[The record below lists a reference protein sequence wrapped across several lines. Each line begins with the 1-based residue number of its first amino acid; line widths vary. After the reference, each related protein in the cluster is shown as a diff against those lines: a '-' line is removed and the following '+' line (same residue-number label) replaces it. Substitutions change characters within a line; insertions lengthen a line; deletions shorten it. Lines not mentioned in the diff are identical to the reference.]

1 MTAHRFVARWE
12 PELPAAARSLDFEIV
27 GVNHSLSEESRM
39 NTGATLEG
47 NRAADGNLLVR
58 PNAIATEKMTEGSQQ
73 PLNLTVSNSVGKRK
87 ASEEKSWQA
96 LPIKMETLDEEAE
109 SRTTNVQDF
118 DIYSA
123 MEWKNGVGF
132 LPGSDLKFQMN
143 EFGALEIITTEEQDA
158 EASAQITTEPT
169 VAVRNAYSV
178 ASTAQEVVT
187 EDGCING
194 LSDSQGSCSSENYG
208 GYSKFNKCDHFCGPI
223 YQQLCENEQSIM
235 DHFPVKQNAG
245 EILKRTVKRKKKV
258 SVNPTEESDEDF
270 EDDYMEDVQGDEKM
284 KIKLPAVLT
293 DHRRFKNSGHS
304 DPGSKLSKQV
314 LPLSWK
320 KKAWSWVKYLGE
332 EKALA
337 APPKLFNEFQLV
349 PQNKNGF
356 KVGMKLE
363 GIDPRHP
370 SMFCVLSVAEVCG
383 VRLRLHFD
391 GYSECFDFWINND
404 SPDIHH
410 MGWCEKTSHKLH
422 PPKGNKEE
430 EFNWTSYLKFCKA
443 QSAPKNLFKIQNATF
458 TPSGFRIGMKLEA
471 VDRKNPSLICVAT
484 VTDIIDNRF
493 LVHFDDWDDTY
504 DYWCDAR
511 SPYIHPV
518 GWCQEQGKP
527 LTPPQG
533 YHDPENF
540 SWRKYLEDLGATA
553 APARAFKIRP
563 PHGFQVNMKL
573 EAVDKRNP
581 MLIRVATVADT
592 DDQRIKIHFDGWNSN
607 YDYWLDADHPDI
619 HPAGWCAKTNHPL
632 QPPFNSQEFVEAL
645 VPGGCPTPGC
655 IGVGHIK
662 GARYTGHHSAFGC
675 PYSEL
680 NMKKESVIH
689 DRLGGEKQ
697 MTLVPFPVVSRTKRL
712 DSNGSSGNP
721 EGSVNDTRKCPTP
734 GCNGSGHITGKYTAH
749 HRRSGCPLAEQ
760 NQLKVKIEPQGDE
773 GPTDNK
779 STLSFVQCK
788 RTKQNRLN
796 QPAKYLKIKESTDDF
811 ELHRL
816 LKDLSFDSMQ
826 QALHQSVFMSTMS
839 AHPIHELP
847 LCWEQ
852 HCKLLPSVVNFQASK
867 VSKWSTDEVANFV
880 QTLPGCEEQAKIF
893 KEEQIDGEAF
903 LLLTQMDI
911 IKIMSIKLGP
921 ALKIYNSILM
931 FKNFENDLE

>member
-1 MTAHRFVARWE
+1 MN
-12 PELPAAARSLDFEIV
+12 AAERL
-27 GVNHSLSEESRM
+27 EESK
-39 NTGATLEG
+39 
-47 NRAADGNLLVR
+47 AADGSLQMGSS
-58 PNAIATEKMTEGSQQ
+58 AISSEIMTEVGQQ
-73 PLNLTVSNSVGKRK
+73 PLNLTVNSSGGGRK
-87 ASEEKSWQA
+87 VLEENSWQSV
-96 LPIKMETLDEEAE
+96 PIKVERMEEETEA
-109 SRTTNVQDF
+109 STVNDVQDF

-123 MEWKNGVGF
+123 MEWKNGVGT

-143 EFGALEIITTEEQDA
+143 EFGTLEIITNEEQAA
-158 EASAQITTEPT
+158 ESTEQSSAEST
-169 VAVRNAYSV
+169 VGMRNAYSV
-178 ASTAQEVVT
+178 ASNTQENVS
-187 EDGCING
+187 EDICTND
-194 LSDSQGSCSSENYG
+194 LSNTQGVCYCENCG
-208 GYSKFNKCDHFCGPI
+208 GYGTMGKFNRCDHFCGTN
-223 YQQLCENEQSIM
+223 YKQLYENEQSAM
-235 DHFPVKQNAG
+235 DHALVKQNASV
-245 EILKRTVKRKKKV
+245 ILKRTKKRKRKV
-258 SVNPTEESDEDF
+258 SVNPKEESDEDF
-270 EDDYMEDVQGDEKM
+270 EDDYMEEVQSDEKM
-284 KIKLPAVLT
+284 KIKVSSVLT
-293 DHRRFKNSGHS
+293 EHSRFKNSGQS
-304 DPGSKLSKQV
+304 DPDSKLSKQAV
-314 LPLSWK
+314 PLSGK
-320 KKAWSWVKYLGE
+320 KKSWSWVKYLGE
-332 EKALA
+332 ENALA

-370 SMFCVLSVAEVCG
+370 STFCVLSVAEVCG

-391 GYSECFDFWINND
+391 GYSECFDFWINSD
-404 SPDIHH
+404 SPDIHPV
-410 MGWCEKTSHKLH
+410 GWCEKTGHKLY
-422 PPKGNKEE
+422 PPKGYKEE
-430 EFNWTSYLKFCKA
+430 EFNWASYLKICKA
-443 QSAPKNLFKIQNATF
+443 QAAPKNLFKIQNTTI

-484 VTDIIDNRF
+484 VTDIIDHRF
-493 LVHFDDWDDTY
+493 LVHFDNWDDTY
-504 DYWCDAR
+504 DYWCDAS

-533 YHDPENF
+533 YHENF
-540 SWRKYLEDLGATA
+540 SWKKYLEDLGAIS

-563 PHGFQVNMKL
+563 SHGFQVNMKL

-592 DDQRIKIHFDGWNSN
+592 DDQRIKIHFDGWSHH
-607 YDYWLDADHPDI
+607 YDYWLDADHPDL

-632 QPPFNSQEFVEAL
+632 QPPLNSQGFVAAPT
-645 VPGGCPTPGC
+645 PGGCPTPGC

-680 NMKKESVIH
+680 NMKKESIIH

-697 MTLVPFPVVSRTKRL
+697 MTLVPIPFVPRTKRL
-712 DSNGSSGNP
+712 ESNGSNGKP

-749 HRRSGCPLAEQ
+749 HRLSGCPLAEQ
-760 NQLKVKIEPQGDE
+760 NQLKVKIEPQDDE

-779 STLSFVQCK
+779 SVLSFIQRK
-788 RTKQNRLN
+788 RTKQQNRLTR
-796 QPAKYLKIKESTDDF
+796 PAKYLKIKENADDMD
-811 ELHRL
+811 LHSL
-816 LKDLSFDSMQ
+816 LKDLSFDTMQ

-839 AHPIHELP
+839 AHPVRDLP

-852 HCKLLPSVVNFQASK
+852 HCKLLPSVLNFQASK
-867 VSKWSTDEVANFV
+867 VSKWTIDEVADFV
-880 QTLPGCEEQAKIF
+880 QTLPGCELQAKIF

-931 FKNFENDLE
+931 FKNSEDDLQ